1 MFDLEGGI
9 AAVLF
14 DDNTHDTTRNV
25 LGRAQ
30 NAKKKLYTNCLGVPQ
45 VSYLGPLL
53 LRYISAIE
61 KCLFRT
67 NFYISEVYSTIKTR
81 KQEKYIIRLD

>member
-1 MFDLEGGI
+1 MFGLEGGGSR
-9 AAVLF
+9 LCSS
-14 DDNTHDTTRNV
+14 TTLTTRREMSWE
-25 LGRAQ
+25 GPKTQ
-30 NAKKKLYTNCLGVPQ
+30 KKKLYTNCLGVPQ

-53 LRYISAIE
+53 LLYILAIE

-81 KQEKYIIRLD
+81 KQEKYIIRLE